1 MYMPSS
7 IVQVQVL
14 EMGTLLPILAKIMV
28 SVLTS
33 MILCGSIMV
42 GVSKYLYAAFE
53 VQVDPQAI
61 STAFYKARKGI
72 IPKTPYVNFVRGH
85 GYKITPSGREYI
97 EELLKLKQ
105 PKVAPMEAN
114 AGSNG
119 ATQQ

>member
-1 MYMPSS
+1 MS
-7 IVQVQVL
+7 IQNQAL
-14 EMGTLLPILAKIMV
+14 LALYGIYKAGTEHEVPIA
-28 SVLTS
+28 S
-33 MILCGSIMV
+33 MT
-42 GVSKYLYAAFE
+42 KYLYAAFE